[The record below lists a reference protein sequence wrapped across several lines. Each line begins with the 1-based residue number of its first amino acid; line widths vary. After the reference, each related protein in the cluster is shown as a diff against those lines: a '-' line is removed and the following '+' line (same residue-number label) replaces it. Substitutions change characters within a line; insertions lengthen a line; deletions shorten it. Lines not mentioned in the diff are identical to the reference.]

1 MINDFQIELRSEP
14 RLLHSIRGLVWRYVH
29 GAGFS
34 DDRTDEVVLAVDEAC
49 TNSMRHAYRHRVD
62 RTVWLRL
69 SSSEH
74 ALEIEVRD
82 DGEPAPAECL
92 QRKELLPPDPD
103 DLRPGGLG
111 VQLIYRVF
119 DEVEFS
125 PGSERGNRV
134 RMWLK
139 RPEPV

>member
-1 MINDFQIELRSEP
+1 MTNDIQIEVRSEP
-14 RLLHSIRGLVWRYVH
+14 RLLHSVRGLVWRYVR

-34 DDRTDEVVLAVDEAC
+34 EDRADEVVLAVDEAC
-49 TNSMRHAYRHRVD
+49 TNSMRHAYHHHVD

-69 SSSEH
+69 ASDDG
-74 ALEIEVRD
+74 AIEIEVRD
-82 DGEPAPAECL
+82 DGKTAPAECF
-92 QRKELLPPDPD
+92 QHKELLPPDPD

-125 PGSERGNRV
+125 PGSECGNCV
-134 RMWLK
+134 RMRLY
-139 RPEPV
+139 RPDAD